1 MSVDVI
7 KLGGNCMMWSDV
19 IEASNC
25 KWGGDDVR
33 SKLRRVHGMG
43 IRRGGMWGEMDR
55 RSLKGVKGK
64 EACPERGAKEVDVRS
79 TVQV

>member
-1 MSVDVI
+1 
-7 KLGGNCMMWSDV
+7 
-19 IEASNC
+19 
-25 KWGGDDVR
+25 
-33 SKLRRVHGMG
+33 MG

-55 RSLKGVKGK
+55 RSLKGFRGK